1 MAAIAEFRTVGR
13 PVPRVEGP
21 DKVTG
26 RALYTAD
33 VALPGML
40 WGANVLSPH
49 PHARIV
55 SVDTSRAQRV
65 PGVRAVLTGRDVAG
79 VRIGRHLKDQPVLCG
94 ERVRFVGDKV
104 AAVAAED
111 PGAAE
116 EAALLV
122 EVEYEELAA
131 VFDPLEAMQ
140 ARAPLI
146 HPEAR
151 FYRGFEER
159 IPEGIPNVC
168 GYRVHE
174 RGDVVS
180 GMAAADT
187 VIEHTFTTSLTHQG
201 YLEPHT
207 SVVAIFP
214 SPSPPPPVGARER
227 IQIWASNK
235 TPYNMRKEFAD
246 ATGLSEADIV
256 IRPVTVGGDFGSKG
270 GPGDAVTA
278 YHLARATGRPVKF
291 VASSHE
297 DLLSTSHRHPLVATL
312 RTGVKRDGTIVARE
326 AKIVFNSGAYG
337 SLKPNADGMLNGADH
352 AGGPYE
358 IPNVHI
364 EAFAV
369 YTNTPPSGYMRA
381 PGHAQVL
388 FAVEGHMDLVAREL
402 GIDPLEFRLLNISPS
417 PSPFPGARDIP
428 QRVLQSAADA
438 IGWTAPKPP
447 HVGRGLAI
455 AVRGTGIGEGTSDL
469 TLNPDGT
476 ITVLTSMPDNGTGAL
491 TVVAQVVAEA
501 FGLSIDRV
509 RLVRADTDALP
520 IDVGAGA
527 SRMTNV
533 AGHAA
538 LAASD
543 ELKAQLAPLAATMLG
558 ADAVAWDRTGWRAG
572 DGRFASVEDLATE
585 MIKPGDPAAHVQ
597 VTLAQERSP
606 DRGYGVQAAEVEVD
620 AETGQV
626 RVRKFVS
633 AQDTGT
639 VINPLGHQ
647 GQIDGGAVTGIGFA
661 LSEELV
667 LEDGRVAN
675 AHLGEYKLPTPRD
688 IPGLVTVNIPSTGPG
703 PFSAKAIGELPSVP
717 GAAAIANAV
726 ADAIGAPIYRL
737 PIRSE
742 QVLETLKEKD

>member
-1 MAAIAEFRTVGR
+1 MAIAEYTTIGR

-21 DKVTG
+21 DKVSG

-33 VALPGML
+33 VALPGLL

-55 SVDTSRAQRV
+55 SVDLSRALRV
-65 PGVRAVLTGRDVAG
+65 PGVRAILTGRDVAG
-79 VRIGRHLKDQPVLCG
+79 VRIGRHLKDQPVLCN

-111 PGAAE
+111 PDAAE
-116 EAALLV
+116 EAALLL

-131 VFDPLEAMQ
+131 LFDPLEAMQ
-140 ARAPLI
+140 PGAPLI

-151 FYRGFEER
+151 SYRGFAEH

-174 RGDVVS
+174 RGEIAA
-180 GMAAADT
+180 GMAAADL
-187 VIEHTFTTSLTHQG
+187 VIEHTFTTSLAHQG

-207 SVVAIFP
+207 SLVAISP
-214 SPSPPPPVGARER
+214 SPSPSPPVGARER

-246 ATGLSEADIV
+246 AIGGSEADIV
-256 IRPVTVGGDFGSKG
+256 IRSVTVGGDFGSKG

-326 AKIVFNSGAYG
+326 AKIVFNTGAYG

-358 IPNVHI
+358 VPNLHI

-402 GIDPLEFRLLNISPS
+402 GMDPLEFRLRNVVRHDPNGGESVAP
-417 PSPFPGARDIP
+417 
-428 QRVLQSAADA
+428 RVLQMGADA

-447 HVGRGLAI
+447 LVGRGLAI
-455 AVRGTGIGEGTSDL
+455 AIRGTGTGEGTSDL
-469 TLNPDGT
+469 TLNPDGAIT
-476 ITVLTSMPDNGTGAL
+476 ILTSMPDNGTGAL

-501 FGLSIDRV
+501 FGLPINRV
-509 RLVRADTDALP
+509 RVVRADTDALP

-538 LAASD
+538 LAASAK
-543 ELKAQLAPLAATMLG
+543 LKQQLAPLAATMLG
-558 ADAVAWDRTGWRAG
+558 ADGVEWDRTGWRAP

-585 MIKPGDPAAHVQ
+585 MIKPGDPVAHVQ
-597 VTLAQERSP
+597 ITLAQERSP

-626 RVRKFVS
+626 RLRKMASV
-633 AQDTGT
+633 QDIGT
-639 VINPLGHQ
+639 IINPLGHQ

-667 LEDGRVAN
+667 IEDGRVVN
-675 AHLGEYKLPTPRD
+675 AHLGEYKLPTARD
-688 IPGLVTVNIPSTGPG
+688 IPPLVTVNISTTGPG
-703 PFSAKAIGELPSVP
+703 PFNAKAIGELPSVP

-726 ADAIGAPIYRL
+726 ADAIGAPIFHL
-737 PIRSE
+737 PIRAE
-742 QVLETLKEKD
+742 QVLEALEGKD